1 MHARRTAAA
10 ASHRNRRYGA
20 PDHHGR
26 ISEDAM
32 EQENVRRLIRFETAR
47 VDASRYDLST
57 GLPSLDM
64 WFSYCYAQEGDFR
77 AKFEAYNSMYNI
89 NAALMLT
96 ISLPSLMA
104 AGASDL
110 SEDDWKFR
118 VIVYLLAVASAGF
131 LYTLQKTSNWVTS
144 GVTFIADDLDA
155 LAFISTYYPA
165 NLGSGYVG
173 GVMLLTVATVFF
185 VLDVLSHTPLIDRI
199 VINSILG
206 LLTIFAFMNQTF
218 EWAYVFKKLAH
229 PPTVFWDANAV
240 DKEKALTVAHNN
252 FEPVAP
258 KKKLLPN
265 YKHEGGNAS
274 DYNQVWDAAAGNFVT
289 AAIDNS
295 GQNNWVGVNEK
306 CQMVTPK
313 NPSWR
318 VQEEEGFTTNL
329 RDKLMV
335 MRQFYD
341 VPASEA
347 EPNITKPQTGLSW
360 LICKTMLNGSSVI
373 DNPEYIQWMFTW
385 QLKQEWASK
394 LQGHIHW
401 DTITLRHNGATTV
414 AVAPAEGESRDQR
427 DWQTV
432 LDKACGPGKW
442 SPSSHGAL
450 LANITPADLSI
461 HKFAIKL
468 TALNDLG
475 FKEAAMRIKIA
486 NAL

>member
-1 MHARRTAAA
+1 
-10 ASHRNRRYGA
+10 
-20 PDHHGR
+20 
-26 ISEDAM
+26 M

-47 VDASRYDLST
+47 VDASRYDLSS

-64 WFSYCYAQEGDFR
+64 WFSYCYAQEGEFR

-110 SEDDWKFR
+110 DEGDWKFR
-118 VIVYLLAVASAGF
+118 VIIYLLAIASAGF

-155 LAFISTYYPA
+155 LAFVGQYYPA
-165 NLGSGYVG
+165 SLGLGYVG
-173 GVMLLTVATVFF
+173 GVWLLAVAIVFF
-185 VLDVLSHTPLIDRI
+185 VLDVLSHTPLVDRI
-199 VINSILG
+199 VIGCVLG
-206 LLTIFAFMNQTF
+206 LLTLFAFMNQTF

-229 PPTVFWDANAV
+229 PPTVFWDANAK

-252 FEPVAP
+252 FEPVA
-258 KKKLLPN
+258 KKKNRLLH
-265 YKHEGGNAS
+265 KDDEHAS
-274 DYNQVWDAAAGNFVT
+274 GYNQKWDAAAGNFVKDIVD
-289 AAIDNS
+289 AAEPS
-295 GQNNWVGVNEK
+295 NWIGVNEK
-306 CQMVTPK
+306 CQLVRLK

-318 VQEEEGFTTNL
+318 EQDEEGFTTNV

-341 VPASEA
+341 VPTSEA
-347 EPNITKPQTGLSW
+347 EPNITKPLSGFGW
-360 LICKTMLNGSSVI
+360 FVSMTFTNGSGVI
-373 DNPEYIQWMFTW
+373 DNPEYIQWLFTW
-385 QLKQEWASK
+385 QLKQEWAAK
-394 LQGHIHW
+394 LEGHIHW
-401 DTITLRHNGATTV
+401 DTITLRSNGKTTV

-432 LDKACGPGKW
+432 LDKACGPDHW

-450 LANITPADLSI
+450 LANITPADLSQ
-461 HKFAIKL
+461 HKFANKL

-475 FKEAAMRIKIA
+475 FKDAAMRIKIA